1 MTSEVVFCPQQT
13 ILQQSN
19 VGKGST
25 QRNSPPQ
32 VIPRQHHCLRRSGKH
47 VALFS
52 VKCLWNFGHHSTE
65 SPNTERSLPWFIT
78 EPTVATAVSSQPSGS
93 AWCVIAEWSFAGHLQ
108 AAPSSQPAANRL
120 LHPATLYELFLG
132 RWKEQVVLWIIL
144 HNHRSERC
152 HLLLPE

>member
-1 MTSEVVFCPQQT
+1 MASGVVFPPSRGYSQRH
-13 ILQQSN
+13 

-32 VIPRQHHCLRRSGKH
+32 VIPRQHHCLRRSIKH

-65 SPNTERSLPWFIT
+65 SSNTERSLPWFIS

-93 AWCVIAEWSFAGHLQ
+93 AQCVIAEWSFARHLW
-108 AAPSSQPAANRL
+108 AAPSSQHAANRL
-120 LHPATLYELFLG
+120 LHPATVYELFLG
-132 RWKEQVVLWIIL
+132 RWKEQVVLSIIL
-144 HNHRSERC
+144 HSHRSEKC
-152 HLLLPE
+152 HLLLPG